1 VLERGR
7 YTISVTPEVSPV
19 EKKKPKRSAKPKSET
34 SENPGNST
42 VDTHPALES
51 APVTNGAT
59 KPLAEWDRTG
69 GREAIIAQREQDAII
84 SRTPFPIPDSKTLP
98 FPKFCEYWNALIQQP
113 VSKYARIYVRRWFPG
128 LLPEEIED
136 AQSGLSRE
144 SHPSEKKYTKDDGLL
159 SEMRILSDIGV
170 GDYTFRLN
178 DTRRPWDQATIVHGE
193 KLSTMRNWD
202 LYPPVFDKK
211 RLDWD
216 DEANRVYIKWAQS
229 RGHLPQDRDKEKEQ
243 ADMAQANVV
252 EIAMNDA
259 RLERARV
266 DQLQKEATER
276 AEREAKEAKDAL
288 AKAQA
293 AKPEEPKVAA
303 PASDLLSVVSS
314 VATLAKS
321 LQPPKDDSLS
331 EYLKLQ
337 TEREKT
343 EREKEREEREATRK
357 ANEAAAAAAAT
368 AAAAERKRADDLQAE
383 VLADLK
389 KKVDTPPPTPVALAV
404 PPSRRQMLEDAVAEQ
419 ELLKRLAGRGH
430 TAEEEKPSNIDKWIE
445 AAPLFAPIANSI
457 IGGFFG
463 LCQFGLQTWQQISYN
478 NALAKN
484 GGSTEPKP
492 PTTMEKPPEPGKP
505 IPPQP
510 PAQTGEQIAQ
520 QQGLNLILAEVAK
533 IISPLQRALN
543 NSKTGDEFA
552 EAMID
557 FTGDGRA
564 DYDKVRN
571 VAETLTRLGFQVPGA
586 PGVEQFK
593 QAAGF
598 LFQHFQD
605 FYKKVVN
612 LPTFGVFLEEFY
624 DYDKIAAQKQQEG
637 Q

>member
-1 VLERGR
+1 VPNVEVT
-7 YTISVTPEVSPV
+7 TIPITPEVAPV
-19 EKKKPKRSAKPKSET
+19 EKKKPKRSAKPKSEQP
-34 SENPGNST
+34 ENPGNST
-42 VDTHPALES
+42 IGTPLASE
-51 APVTNGAT
+51 PTPPTNGAPQ
-59 KPLAEWDRTG
+59 PLHEWDRTG
-69 GREAIIAQREQDAII
+69 GRDAIIAQRERDAIL
-84 SRTPFPIPDSKTLP
+84 SRTPFPVPDGKTLP
-98 FPKFCEYWNALIQQP
+98 FPKFCAYWNDLIQQP
-113 VSKYARIYVRRWFPG
+113 VSKYARIYVRRWFPV

-136 AQSGLSRE
+136 ERTGLRRE
-144 SHPSEKKYTKDDGLL
+144 AHPNERKYTAEDGPLDEKKLL
-159 SEMRILSDIGV
+159 TEIGV

-178 DTRRPWDQATIVHGE
+178 DSRRPWDQATIVHGE

-216 DEANRVYIKWAQS
+216 DDANKVYIKWAQS
-229 RGHLPQDRDKEKEQ
+229 RNFLPQDRDTEKEQ

-252 EIAMNDA
+252 ETVMNDA
-259 RLERARV
+259 RLERARA
-266 DQLQKEATER
+266 DQLQKEATDR

-293 AKPEEPKVAA
+293 VKPEEPKPAA
-303 PASDLLSVVSS
+303 PASDLLSVVTS

-321 LQPPKDDSLS
+321 LQAPKDDSLS

-343 EREKEREEREATRK
+343 ERQREHDEREATRK
-357 ANEAAAAAAAT
+357 ANEAAAAAAALT
-368 AAAAERKRADDLQAE
+368 AAAERKRADDLQAE

-389 KKVDTPPPTPVALAV
+389 KKVDTPPAPVAVVA

-419 ELLKRLAGRGH
+419 NLLKQLAGRGH
-430 TAEEEKPSNIDKWIE
+430 AAEEEKPSNIDKWLE
-445 AAPLFAPIANSI
+445 AAPLFAPIANGI

-484 GGSTEPKP
+484 GGSTDPKP

-571 VAETLTRLGFQVPGA
+571 VAETLTRLGFQVPGT